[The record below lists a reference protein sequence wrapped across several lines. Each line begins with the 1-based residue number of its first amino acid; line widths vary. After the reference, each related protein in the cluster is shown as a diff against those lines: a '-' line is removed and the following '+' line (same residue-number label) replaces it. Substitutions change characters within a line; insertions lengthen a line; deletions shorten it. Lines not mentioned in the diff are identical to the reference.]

1 MFEFGGSILVG
12 MGIYVEQGALQERE
26 EKYKAQSRP
35 FTGRS
40 DRSKKKQCYL
50 VIALLG
56 EQ

>member
-1 MFEFGGSILVG
+1 MSEFGGSVLLD

-40 DRSKKKQCYL
+40 DRSEKRQGYL